1 MNKLVARPVV
11 LVLVL
16 GAVTLVSG
24 CGSPNPVG
32 VDLGAQRKEIL
43 ETDRAFARMATDA
56 GTAEAFCHYMNE
68 DTLMAPTL
76 GDFIRGREQAC
87 DSMRGAV
94 GLVLDWKPLD
104 AIVADNGDF
113 GFSWGTYVMSI
124 DNDGNREE
132 AARGKYV
139 SIWTKT
145 DDGWRFIAD
154 IGNQEPPAQ

>member
-1 MNKLVARPVV
+1 MNKLVAQPVV

-68 DTLMAPTL
+68 DT
-76 GDFIRGREQAC
+76 
-87 DSMRGAV
+87 
-94 GLVLDWKPLD
+94 
-104 AIVADNGDF
+104 
-113 GFSWGTYVMSI
+113 
-124 DNDGNREE
+124 
-132 AARGKYV
+132 
-139 SIWTKT
+139 
-145 DDGWRFIAD
+145 
-154 IGNQEPPAQ
+154 